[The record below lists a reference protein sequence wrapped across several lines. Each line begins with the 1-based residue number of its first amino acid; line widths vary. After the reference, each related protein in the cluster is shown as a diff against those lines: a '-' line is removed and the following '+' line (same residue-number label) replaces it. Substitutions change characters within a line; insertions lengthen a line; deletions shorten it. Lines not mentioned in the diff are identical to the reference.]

1 MDDPTVVVGP
11 EKWIGLWYGLGF
23 AFAISLGFMLGGS
36 FVRERGRK
44 LVPLIVV
51 LTLVSGGVLGWSIDT
66 LMKTFYAPAFMH

>member
-1 MDDPTVVVGP
+1 MDDSVVVGP

-23 AFAISLGFMLGGS
+23 AFAIALGFMLGGS

-51 LTLVSGGVLGWSIDT
+51 LTLVSGSVLGWSIDM